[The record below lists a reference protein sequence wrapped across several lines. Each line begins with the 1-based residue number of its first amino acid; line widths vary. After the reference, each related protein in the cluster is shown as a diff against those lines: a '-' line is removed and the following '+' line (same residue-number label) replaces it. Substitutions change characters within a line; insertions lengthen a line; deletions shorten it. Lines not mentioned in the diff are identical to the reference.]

1 MTKQIPKQIKTRPI
15 PDQIVQVPGSKS
27 ISHRM
32 MICAALSNGSSKIR
46 NLLQSQDLSLTAK
59 ALTDM
64 GADII
69 QLEPNLVCV
78 QGFNGRPTP
87 HETPIFLG
95 NSGTSMRLL
104 AGIAGLGQTVYTLT
118 GDERMCERPMVELLD
133 ALNGIKVKAWSKN
146 PDGTPP
152 VWIKGGSRL
161 GGHTQIDCSKSS
173 QYLSSL
179 LMMGALM
186 EQGLTITLPTP
197 PVSVPYIDLTIDVM
211 NQFNVTAHR
220 ISDQEYKIPGNQKYE
235 SGEYVVEP
243 DLSNAGY
250 FWAAGAITGSEI
262 GVDNILKTS
271 LQGDLKQIFILEK
284 MGCSLNIGKNSVAVK
299 GKPNGTHLK
308 RTSLKGTYLRGI
320 DVDMSDT
327 PDAVPA
333 IAVVAAFAKGTTR
346 IANIGHL
353 RVKECDRIEAVSS
366 QLIKM
371 GITVT
376 QGNDWLEIVGGTPK
390 GAFIETFND
399 HRIAMA
405 FSVAGLLVEGM
416 VIENP
421 TCVEKSFPGFWDI
434 YEAL

>member
-1 MTKQIPKQIKTRPI
+1 
-15 PDQIVQVPGSKS
+15 
-27 ISHRM
+27 M

-308 RTSLKGTYLRGI
+308 GTSLKGTYLRGI

-434 YEAL
+434 FEAL

>member
-1 MTKQIPKQIKTRPI
+1 
-15 PDQIVQVPGSKS
+15 
-27 ISHRM
+27 M

-59 ALTDM
+59 ALTAM

-133 ALNGIKVKAWSKN
+133 ALNGFQVKAWSQN
-146 PDGTPP
+146 PGGTPP
-152 VWIKGGSRL
+152 VCIKGGSRQ
-161 GGHTQIDCSKSS
+161 GGYTQIDCSKSS

-186 EQGLTITLPTP
+186 EQGLSITLPTP

-211 NQFNVTAHR
+211 SQFNVTAHR

-262 GVDNILKTS
+262 GVDNIKKTS
-271 LQGDLKQIFILEK
+271 LQGDLKQILILEK

-299 GKPNGTHLK
+299 GKPINGTLLKGTTLKGTHLK
-308 RTSLKGTYLRGI
+308 GI

-376 QGNDWLEIVGGTPK
+376 QGDDWLEIVGGTPK

-434 YEAL
+434 FEAL